1 LDLRN
6 HLAGASLIQLIL
18 LAILS
23 ESPLRAEAV
32 TIARLLADP
41 QPYHFKVI
49 TLQGTV
55 HQVHALRDAPETLP
69 RLDFQCYLVHPPY
82 TFVLADE
89 TGFLQITVRGRPPCV
104 SKHSPAEPPD
114 VSEGNRVSI
123 DAQITVSPAYSAGET
138 TPMVQAL
145 AVGIRQLEE

>member
-1 LDLRN
+1 M
-6 HLAGASLIQLIL
+6 AGACLVQLIL
-18 LAILS
+18 LVILS
-23 ESPLRAEAV
+23 DSALRAEAV

-41 QPYHFKVI
+41 QPYNLKVI
-49 TLQGTV
+49 TLQGTA
-55 HQVHALRDAPETLP
+55 HQVHALRDAPETRP

-114 VSEGNRVSI
+114 VAEGHRVSI
-123 DAQITVSPAYSAGET
+123 DAQITVSQAYSAGVT
-138 TPMVQAL
+138 TPMVEAL
-145 AVGIRQLEE
+145 ALGIRRLEE

>member
-1 LDLRN
+1 M
-6 HLAGASLIQLIL
+6 AGACLVQLIL
-18 LAILS
+18 LVILS
-23 ESPLRAEAV
+23 DSALRAEAV

-41 QPYHFKVI
+41 QPYNLKVI
-49 TLQGTV
+49 TLQGTA
-55 HQVHALRDAPETLP
+55 HQVHALRDAPETRP

-114 VSEGNRVSI
+114 VAEGNRVSI
-123 DAQITVSPAYSAGET
+123 DAQITVSQAYSAGVT
-138 TPMVQAL
+138 TPMVEAL
-145 AVGIRQLEE
+145 ALGIRRLEE